1 MTRAKITAGNGH
13 TYLTRH
19 VANGDSGTEG
29 RNKAAAYYTP
39 QGNPPGRWIGR
50 GIHLIGLQGQQV
62 TEDQMRDLFGSGM
75 HPNADAMIRD
85 YIRAHTNHDMTE
97 RQRSQVT
104 QAAIRNATLGT
115 QFPQL
120 GNVGDYDQR
129 VAQRL
134 AIIQDETGHA
144 PTKAEEGKIRAEE
157 ARRQRAA
164 VAGFDLV
171 FSPIKSAALL
181 WALDERPWVRQA
193 IRKAHE
199 DAMGEALDLL
209 EDHVA
214 FTRTGAGGIAQIRT
228 NGLMAAAFEH
238 WDSRAGDPNLHTH
251 VAVSAK
257 VQGTDGKWRALDAR
271 PLYRATVAASEAYNT
286 AFEAH

>member
-1 MTRAKITAGNGH
+1 MTDRKRA
-13 TYLTRH
+13 
-19 VANGDSGTEG
+19 
-29 RNKAAAYYTP
+29 
-39 QGNPPGRWIGR
+39 
-50 GIHLIGLQGQQV
+50 
-62 TEDQMRDLFGSGM
+62 
-75 HPNADAMIRD
+75 
-85 YIRAHTNHDMTE
+85 
-97 RQRSQVT
+97 QVT

-115 QFPQL
+115 QFPRFESA
-120 GNVGDYDQR
+120 GDFGQR

-134 AIIQDETGHA
+134 AIISQEAGRDPTPAETS
-144 PTKAEEGKIRAEE
+144 KVKAEE

-171 FSPIKSAALL
+171 FSPVKSAALL

-214 FTRTGAGGIAQIRT
+214 YTRTGAGGIAQVKT
-228 NGLMAAAFEH
+228 NGPMAAAFEH

-251 VAVSAK
+251 GVLTELAP
-257 VQGTDGKWRALDAR
+257 D
-271 PLYRATVAASEAYNT
+271 P
-286 AFEAH
+286 